1 MIKVGAKKGQMN
13 RHLYTILDI
22 ANLKSL
28 DFMHFLTPIYTC
40 QIPSFLASSSCVNPA
55 RYLHCLIRSPI
66 FMEFFFFLL
75 TLEVYHVLKI
85 FLTFFK
91 KIVDKNVNKV
101 YIMIVDKNVN
111 KNGKEMIEWL
121 ILSYLKRG

>member
-1 MIKVGAKKGQMN
+1 M
-13 RHLYTILDI
+13 
-22 ANLKSL
+22 LKNIS
-28 DFMHFLTPIYTC
+28 
-40 QIPSFLASSSCVNPA
+40 
-55 RYLHCLIRSPI
+55 
-66 FMEFFFFLL
+66 
-75 TLEVYHVLKI
+75 
-85 FLTFFK
+85 TFFE